1 MKHRATARLDD
12 GWWIVEV
19 QDVGVTQAR
28 SVSEVHRMASDLVY
42 AMTDV
47 RGAEV
52 EVRFVGGVFD
62 EIEPVRRMQE
72 QAEQQKAEASAAMR
86 RLVASLHEAG
96 LSGSDIA
103 RVLGVS
109 RQRVSQLSR
118 TGRSSTQQKL
128 NA

>member
-1 MKHRATARLDD
+1 
-12 GWWIVEV
+12 
-19 QDVGVTQAR
+19 
-28 SVSEVHRMASDLVY
+28 MASDLVY